1 MFPTVSS
8 LVNYLFGTSFNWPFP
23 TFGFFVALAFVLSYL
38 TFKSEFERK
47 ERLGVIKPITSKN
60 KFSKKYFWIYVAV
73 YSLSGFIVGYKLI
86 GLLAAYNLFI
96 RDPYRFMF
104 SSDGSWIGGIV
115 LLLFAVI
122 ALYFEFKASQKNP
135 CGDES
140 VLVNPKEL
148 LPTMVLWA
156 AVTGFI
162 GAKLFNVF
170 EDYELHK
177 SHSLI
182 DIFHFSGLTFWG
194 GLIFG
199 AASYLYIGIRN
210 GIHWKHLAD
219 IGSLGMLV
227 AYAVGRMGC
236 HFSGDGD
243 WGIVNH
249 TIKPFNGLPD
259 WMWSSTFPHNVI
271 NQGKYIDGCTGAYC
285 HELIDPVYPTS
296 LYEFSSVLIVFFV
309 LYAIRN
315 KIKTMGFMFTIYLF
329 VIGVERFLI
338 EFLRINYKYNVLG
351 YSLSEAQLISL
362 LILVCA
368 VFMLCHLMYQ
378 HQTRNQLTKSISSA
392 NHT

>member
-1 MFPTVSS
+1 MFPTISS
-8 LVNYLFGTSFNWPFP
+8 LINYLFSTNFNWPFP
-23 TFGFFVALAFVLSYL
+23 TFGFFVALAFVLSYF

-47 ERLGVIKPITSKN
+47 EKLGDIKAFPSEN
-60 KFSKKYFWIYVAV
+60 KFAKNYFWIYLMVYAV
-73 YSLSGFIVGYKLI
+73 SGFVVGYKLV
-86 GLLAAYNLFI
+86 GVVGAYKLFI
-96 RDPYRFMF
+96 SDPYGFMF
-104 SSDGSWIGGIV
+104 SSAGSWLGGIIF
-115 LLLFAVI
+115 LLLAMLAF
-122 ALYFEFKASQKNP
+122 YFEYKKSQNISD
-135 CGDES
+135 GQVS
-140 VLVNPKEL
+140 VLVSPKEL
-148 LPTMVLWA
+148 MPTLVLWA

-210 GIHWKHLAD
+210 GIPWKHLAD

-243 WGIVNH
+243 WGIVNR
-249 TIKPFNGLPD
+249 TVKPLNWLQD

-296 LYEFSSVLIVFFV
+296 LYEFSSILLVFFV

-315 KIKTMGFMFTIYLF
+315 KVKTAGLMFTIYLF
-329 VIGVERFLI
+329 VIGIERFLI
-338 EFLRINYKYNVLG
+338 EFLRVNYKYDALG

-362 LILVCA
+362 LIVVFA
-368 VFMLCHLMYQ
+368 VFMLGHLIYQ
-378 HQTRNQLTKSISSA
+378 RQSKTRLTKI
-392 NHT
+392 TM